1 MNILFAILIVIVL
14 FVIVYI
20 LIKSE
25 PFMGFRAGLT
35 ETSEPFM
42 GVSNNNVIKTNQLSS
57 DLPTTA
63 ISPVQMITDDTLF
76 DDVTMI
82 RGDGTL
88 TGELGL
94 EKCIKTCKGMCV
106 EYGVT
111 GDAFCFPSADASNKE
126 KYTKTVK
133 EKYSFKF

>member
-1 MNILFAILIVIVL
+1 MNVL
-14 FVIVYI
+14 FVVIIVIILFVIMYI

-25 PFMGFRAGLT
+25 PFSV
-35 ETSEPFM
+35 TS
-42 GVSNNNVIKTNQLSS
+42 NNVIKTNQLSS

-63 ISPVQMITDDTLF
+63 ISPVQMITDDVLF

-82 RGDGTL
+82 HGDGTL

-111 GDAFCFPSADASNKE
+111 GDAFCFPSEDSSNKE

>member
-1 MNILFAILIVIVL
+1 MNILFVVLIIIIL
-14 FVIVYI
+14 FVIIYI
-20 LIKSE
+20 LIKNE
-25 PFMGFRAGLT
+25 PFAMASSRLQ
-35 ETSEPFM
+35 TSEPFM
-42 GVSNNNVIKTNQLSS
+42 GVSNSNVIKTNQLSS